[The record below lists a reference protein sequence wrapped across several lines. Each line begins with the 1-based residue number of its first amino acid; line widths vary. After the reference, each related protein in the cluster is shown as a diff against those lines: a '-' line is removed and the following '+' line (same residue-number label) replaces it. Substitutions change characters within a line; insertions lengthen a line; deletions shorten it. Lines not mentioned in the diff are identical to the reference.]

1 METGQGQT
9 ILVADDEEGIRVL
22 CRVNLEM
29 SGYEVIE
36 AADGLSALAMARS
49 EHPDLVF
56 LDVMMPGMDGW
67 DVLRLL
73 KEDATTA
80 DIPVV
85 MLTARTSE
93 ADQIRAW
100 GEGVLQ
106 YLAKPFS
113 PQLLEE
119 YAELALAPRDA
130 EAEQERRTRV
140 IDRLRAL
147 QELRRRT

>member
-1 METGQGQT
+1 MSPTV
-9 ILVADDEEGIRVL
+9 LVADDEEGIRVL
-22 CRVNLEM
+22 CRVNLEL

-36 AADGLSALAMARS
+36 AADGLSALDTARA
-49 EHPDLVF
+49 EKPDVIF
-56 LDVMMPGMDGW
+56 LDVMMPTMDGW
-67 DVLRLL
+67 EVLHFL
-73 KEDATTA
+73 KEDPETA
-80 DIPVV
+80 DIPVI

-119 YAELALAPRDA
+119 YAGLALAPRDP
-130 EAEQERRTRV
+130 EVERDQRRRV
-140 IDRLRAL
+140 IDQLRNL
-147 QELRRRT
+147 QELRRRA

>member
-1 METGQGQT
+1 MDNGQGQT

-29 SGYEVIE
+29 SGYSVLE
-36 AADGLSALAMARS
+36 ASDGLSALDTARTA
-49 EHPDLVF
+49 HPDLVF

-67 DVLRLL
+67 DVLRRL
-73 KEDATTA
+73 KEDPATA

-119 YAELALAPRDA
+119 YAELALAPRDPV
-130 EAEQERRTRV
+130 AEQERRARV
-140 IDRLRAL
+140 IDQLRAL

>member
-1 METGQGQT
+1 MATGQGQT

-29 SGYEVIE
+29 SGYHVLE
-36 AADGLSALAMARS
+36 AADGVSALEMVRS
-49 EHPDLVF
+49 QRPHLVF
-56 LDVMMPGMDGW
+56 LDVMMPAMDGW
-67 DVLRLL
+67 DVLHRL
-73 KEDATTA
+73 KEDPATA

-113 PQLLEE
+113 PQLLDE
-119 YAELALAPRDA
+119 YAEQALAPRDA
-130 EAEQERRTRV
+130 VADEERRLRV
-140 IDRLRAL
+140 IGQLRAL